1 MFTSNLSM
9 KKNSDLCDFDHV
21 MNVCTGWADLNIL
34 DTADPLGIS
43 HKQQS
48 LEFTRKGKKM
58 RKPKHWV
65 SDIVGGYTLFELPI
79 MVKKDK

>member
-1 MFTSNLSM
+1 
-9 KKNSDLCDFDHV
+9 
-21 MNVCTGWADLNIL
+21 MNVGPGWADLNIL

-48 LEFTRKGKKM
+48 LEFTRKGK
-58 RKPKHWV
+58 PKHWV
-65 SDIVGGYTLFELPI
+65 SDSFVGGYALLELPI